1 MNDPL
6 TRDLFGDRLRK
17 GEDMAKDMR
26 SWIKQLEEAGE
37 LVRMKEEVD
46 PKANMS
52 AYLWSSKEK
61 ALLFENV
68 KNHPGWKVLGQAPAN
83 MRHVG
88 LAFGTEA
95 KQAIR
100 EFARRVDQGLIPPKI
115 VDRGPVKEVIRTGKD
130 VRITD
135 LPAHIQGHK
144 DAGPF
149 ISSGLS
155 IVKDP
160 ETGIRNMSFH
170 RLQVKDDNKTGIMMV
185 PGRHTHLIYQ
195 KYEAMNKPM
204 PIAIVIGHHPMYY
217 MAACYTGP
225 FALDEL
231 GLAGTLLGEPVD
243 LVKCETI
250 DLEAPA
256 YAEIILEGE
265 VPPKVREEE
274 GPFSEFQGYYFGG
287 SGKNPIVQVKAISMR
302 KDAIYKANQNGP
314 DVEGCHYHRVP
325 MSAALFR
332 DLRHVGGHVD
342 LKDVYAHW
350 GTIFGVIIQMTPRF
364 YGEAKSV
371 LMAALSSTYLH
382 QKFAVAVDEDVD
394 IYDPTDVAWAIT
406 TRVDPIKD
414 ITIIPGLRGHAL
426 DESVSEKLREPRV
439 TIRQELT
446 SKVLIDATKPP
457 TTDPERR
464 DIYERLKPIGLD
476 TIRK

>member
-1 MNDPL
+1 
-6 TRDLFGDRLRK
+6 
-17 GEDMAKDMR
+17 
-26 SWIKQLEEAGE
+26 
-37 LVRMKEEVD
+37 
-46 PKANMS
+46 
-52 AYLWSSKEK
+52 
-61 ALLFENV
+61 
-68 KNHPGWKVLGQAPAN
+68 
-83 MRHVG
+83 
-88 LAFGTEA
+88 
-95 KQAIR
+95 
-100 EFARRVDQGLIPPKI
+100 
-115 VDRGPVKEVIRTGKD
+115 
-130 VRITD
+130 
-135 LPAHIQGHK
+135 
-144 DAGPF
+144 
-149 ISSGLS
+149 
-155 IVKDP
+155 
-160 ETGIRNMSFH
+160 
-170 RLQVKDDNKTGIMMV
+170 
-185 PGRHTHLIYQ
+185 
-195 KYEAMNKPM
+195 
-204 PIAIVIGHHPMYY
+204 
-217 MAACYTGP
+217 
-225 FALDEL
+225 
-231 GLAGTLLGEPVD
+231 
-243 LVKCETI
+243 
-250 DLEAPA
+250 
-256 YAEIILEGE
+256 
-265 VPPKVREEE
+265 
-274 GPFSEFQGYYFGG
+274 
-287 SGKNPIVQVKAISMR
+287 
-302 KDAIYKANQNGP
+302 
-314 DVEGCHYHRVP
+314 